1 MPPNSRLLGQKY
13 RVPLCYKYFDLDYFH
28 VRVLKSMFCFGK
40 NFKTIGDFNARSSQK
55 FLRHGIRSFPPPCGL
70 CVFLRLST
78 PLIKPPSK
86 TTCVYPSRSCIII
99 LVPSSFFPSAHCH
112 GFSPSFRSFG
122 RRKEQLAVNQADG
135 GRSTTLLQIRSLPPP
150 PPSLHLRIRRWQ
162 LVRELTTVKGMSY
175 QVLLP
180 RQ

>member
-1 MPPNSRLLGQKY
+1 METSTHVLHKSFSGTGYDLFRLHVAYVSSSAYPP
-13 RVPLCYKYFDLDYFH
+13 
-28 VRVLKSMFCFGK
+28 
-40 NFKTIGDFNARSSQK
+40 
-55 FLRHGIRSFPPPCGL
+55 
-70 CVFLRLST
+70 

-122 RRKEQLAVNQADG
+122 RRKEQLAVNQADD

-150 PPSLHLRIRRWQ
+150 PPSLHLRIRRPQ
-162 LVRELTTVKGMSY
+162 LVRELTTVQGMSY